1 MICCQLPMLVPKL
14 SQKFNPKSNPELV
27 KKKREE
33 SQKFLKQNQAEIE
46 AGQVVVF
53 FMSECHL
60 LGDDVCG
67 YVWGKTDIRIK
78 IPIKNI
84 KDRQTPEWSFK
95 YQTKDFIVGEYPAG
109 NSESTAPFHSEVTKP
124 TPWTKNCFNL
134 GWS

>member
-95 YQTKDFIVGEYPAG
+95 LSNKRFYCWRVSSGEFRKYRSFSFRSYKT
-109 NSESTAPFHSEVTKP
+109 NTLDKELF
-124 TPWTKNCFNL
+124 
-134 GWS
+134 